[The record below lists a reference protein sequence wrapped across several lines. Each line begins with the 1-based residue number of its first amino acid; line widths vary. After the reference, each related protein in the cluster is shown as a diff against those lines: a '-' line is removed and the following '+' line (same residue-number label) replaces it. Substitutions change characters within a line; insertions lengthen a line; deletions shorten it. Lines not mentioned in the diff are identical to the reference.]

1 MDTELTTLISVWE
14 RISPFF
20 FYGQEVLSIAKPNNG
35 NQMINDDIKFDKVR
49 LIDADGQMVGVVDL
63 AVAKKAAEDAD
74 LDLVCISP
82 NPENPV
88 CKVMDYGKFLFEQGK
103 REKEARKKQKET
115 ETKEIGIKL
124 TTDVHDIEVKQ
135 KAVIKFLKN
144 GDRVKIN
151 IRFRGREMAYQ
162 QQGFGVMEKFAEG
175 IAEYGQIDKQPKI
188 EGRNMVMY
196 LVPKKTK

>member
-1 MDTELTTLISVWE
+1 MRTDVVRS
-14 RISPFF
+14 FF
-20 FYGQEVLSIAKPNNG
+20 IESEVFNIAKANG
-35 NQMINDDIKFDKVR
+35 NQMINEDIKFSNVR
-49 LIDADGQMVGVVDL
+49 LINAEGTMVGVVSIEEAL
-63 AVAKKAAEDAD
+63 KAAEEAD

-82 NPENPV
+82 NPDNPV
-88 CKVMDYGKFLFEQGK
+88 CRVMDYGKYLFEQGK
-103 REKEARKKQKET
+103 REKEAKKKQKET

-135 KAVIKFLKN
+135 KAVIKFLKA

-162 QQGFGVMEKFAEG
+162 QQGYEVMEKFAAG
-175 IAEYGQIDKQPKI
+175 IEEFGQIDKKPKI

-196 LVPKKTK
+196 LVPKKSK